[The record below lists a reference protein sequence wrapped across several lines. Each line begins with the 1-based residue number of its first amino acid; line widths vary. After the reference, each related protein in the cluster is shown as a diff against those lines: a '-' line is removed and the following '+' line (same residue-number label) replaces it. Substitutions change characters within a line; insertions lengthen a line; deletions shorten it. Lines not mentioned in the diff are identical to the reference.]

1 MSHIIYITTAMDKRD
16 FDEYL
21 THWSSSPN
29 PSNQNFHNKMIRSLS
44 INNKVDV
51 ISARP
56 FSRTLCDMKNLKKA
70 EKEDGNI
77 TWHYIAIQRNF
88 FEKIINGT
96 KQVKALVKKLITED
110 TIVFVDTINTSIT
123 HFTKHAMK
131 KRTNKIIGI
140 CTDSPSNISG
150 TSRSYTVYL
159 LSRASNYSGYIA
171 LTTGLNELFN
181 ANKRPGLILE
191 GLVEENL
198 VLKNNQYENYFFFG
212 GALLPRYGVYD
223 LIKAFKIFNKDKKY
237 KLVFSGHHS
246 DNKALKEAIGGDE
259 NIIYLGAITISEC
272 LSLEKGAIANINPRP
287 FSEDLDRYSIPSKTL
302 EYLTS
307 GVPTIS
313 VKNSKLQKTVGD
325 YIVWSKS
332 SNEKDL
338 VKVLEHVVSL
348 TKSERQKL
356 GQDAKEQVLK
366 LYSLKRTNTKINK
379 FLEELH

>member
-1 MSHIIYITTAMDKRD
+1 MDKRD

-21 THWSSSPN
+21 NHWSSHPN

-56 FSRTLCDMKNLKKA
+56 FSKTLCDIKGLKKS

-77 TWHYIAIQRNF
+77 TWHYISIQRNF
-88 FEKIINGT
+88 FKKIINGT
-96 KQVKALVKKLITED
+96 KQVTALVKKFATDDSI
-110 TIVFVDTINTSIT
+110 IFVDTINSSIA
-123 HFTKHAMK
+123 HYTKHAMK
-131 KRTNKIIGI
+131 RRNNKIIGI

-150 TSRSYTVYL
+150 TSRSYTMYL
-159 LSRASNYSGYIA
+159 LSHANNYSGYIA
-171 LTTGLNELFN
+171 LTAGLNELFN
-181 ANKRPGLILE
+181 TNNRPHLILE
-191 GLVEENL
+191 GLVEQNL
-198 VLKNNQYENYFFFG
+198 VVKNTQYENYFFFG
-212 GALLPRYGVYD
+212 GALLPRYGIYD
-223 LIKAFKIFNKDKKY
+223 LIKAFKIFNKEQKY

-246 DNKALKEAIGGDE
+246 NDKALKEEIGDDN
-259 NIIYLGAITISEC
+259 NIIYLGAITISDC

-287 FSEDLDRYSIPSKTL
+287 FSEDLDRYSVPSKTL

-325 YIVWSKS
+325 YVIWSKS
-332 SNEKDL
+332 SSEKDL

-348 TKSERQKL
+348 TESERQKL
-356 GQDAKEQVLK
+356 GEDAKQQVLE
-366 LYSLKRTNTKINK
+366 LYSLKSTNSKINK
-379 FLEELH
+379 FLEELQ